1 MIDCMNVRH
10 LKETYFLS
18 LKTMKGHP
26 AGYLFI
32 HLFILVV
39 VITSRYRTLADFP
52 NGFSEPVTSYR
63 ALSLR

>member
-1 MIDCMNVRH
+1 MNVRH

-32 HLFILVV
+32 YFSGWHDM
-39 VITSRYRTLADFP
+39 TRTLADFP
-52 NGFSEPVTSYR
+52 TGFSEPVTSYR